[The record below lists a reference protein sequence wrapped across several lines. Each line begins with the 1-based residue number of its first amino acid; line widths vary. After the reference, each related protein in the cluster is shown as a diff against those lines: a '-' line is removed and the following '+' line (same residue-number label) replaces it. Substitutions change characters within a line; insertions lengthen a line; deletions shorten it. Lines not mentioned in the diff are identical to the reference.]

1 MNVRDV
7 VRSRPITCPPETS
20 LSDAAS
26 LMREYQVGCVVVV
39 DEHGHVV
46 GIVTDR
52 DVTVR
57 GVSRSFAPDAAIA
70 EVMTTE
76 VVWIN
81 EDADVFEA
89 ATSMAS
95 GAFRRLPVLDAG
107 GDLTGVV
114 SLDDLASLFVTEVTK
129 LVRVVGAEAEGR
141 TRMEPT
147 PEPFGTV
154 GPDR

>member
-7 VRSRPITCPPETS
+7 VRSPAITCPPQTS

-26 LMREYQVGCVVVV
+26 LMREYRVGCVVIA

-46 GIVTDR
+46 GIATDR
-52 DVTVR
+52 DVTIR
-57 GVSRSFAPDAAIA
+57 GVSRSLGPDAAIA
-70 EVMTTE
+70 EVMTTD

-89 ATSMAS
+89 ATAMAA
-95 GAFRRLPVLDAG
+95 GTFRRLPVLDASG
-107 GDLTGVV
+107 RLTGVV

-129 LVRVVGAEAEGR
+129 LVRVVGTEAGGR
-141 TRMEPT
+141 PRMEPQL
-147 PEPFGTV
+147 EPRGTSS
-154 GPDR
+154 D